1 MLVPHRLLV
10 LAALVTSA
18 KASSGD
24 RSREFQI
31 CVNSCDV
38 LNCQPGSQSSP
49 LPLALR
55 ITRWTCVDDCK
66 YHCMHQI
73 TDRDTDNGN
82 PVQQYYGKW
91 PFRRFAGLQEP
102 ASVAFSLLN
111 LWAHIRGAQKVL
123 KRVPDSH
130 PMKNIYF
137 TWSFVSSIAWV
148 WSAVFHTRGEWPLL
162 HRPPNALIAGRSTY
176 H

>member
-1 MLVPHRLLV
+1 MVTLSRWLV
-10 LAALVTSA
+10 LTALVISA
-18 KASSGD
+18 QASSGD
-24 RSREFQI
+24 RSREFQMCI
-31 CVNSCDV
+31 NGCDV

-49 LPLALR
+49 LPLSLR
-55 ITRWTCVDDCK
+55 LTRWTCVDDCK

-73 TDRDTDNGN
+73 TERDIDNGA

-91 PFRRFAGLQEP
+91 PFRRFAGMQEP

-111 LWAHIRGAQKVL
+111 LWAHFQGSQKVL

-162 HRPPNALIAGRSTY
+162 YG
-176 H
+176 